1 MHILGNGGFPRRIAT
16 YMHYDSFKD
25 YLEMNQFISVSAFV
39 LGLAQIPFVINFIGS
54 WFWGP
59 KAPRNPWQAATLE
72 WETESP
78 PPHGNFEK
86 VPVVHHGP
94 YEYSS
99 PLVEED
105 WLAQTRWVEGA
116 DKLAMA
122 KH

>member
-1 MHILGNGGFPRRIAT
+1 
-16 YMHYDSFKD
+16 
-25 YLEMNQFISVSAFV
+25 MNQVITYFALVMGAAQV
-39 LGLAQIPFVINFIGS
+39 LFAINFLGS
-54 WFWGP
+54 WIFGR
-59 KAPRNPWQAATLE
+59 KAGRNPWLATTLE
-72 WETESP
+72 WETASP

-86 VPVVHHGP
+86 TPVVYHGP